1 MCELAMLFYLAY
13 YAYDSDQDF
22 SRKKCEFISL
32 IIYVFHEEQGKF
44 NDISL
49 DYPLIF
55 LPDLTKSQRRFQRGF
70 RHIVI
75 SFLRYLMEK

>member
-1 MCELAMLFYLAY
+1 
-13 YAYDSDQDF
+13 
-22 SRKKCEFISL
+22 
-32 IIYVFHEEQGKF
+32 VFHEEQGKF

-55 LPDLTKSQRRFQRGF
+55 LPDLTKSQRIFQRGF

-75 SFLRYLMEK
+75 SFLKYLMEK